1 MIKTAFLEADLKN
14 IDLVYCFEKSSLEK
28 ALRDW
33 RDEQIEAFPEKEEQ
47 IQTVALAMMDF
58 MYSRHVVNHGLVVH
72 SSLKRRYRSEARL

>member
-33 RDEQIEAFPEKEEQ
+33 RDEQIEAFPEKEEL
-47 IQTVALAMMDF
+47 IQVVSLAMMDF
-58 MYSRHVVNHGLVVH
+58 MCSRHVVNHGLVVTQ
-72 SSLKRRYRSEARL
+72 LLEKALQK

>member
-1 MIKTAFLEADLKN
+1 MMKTAFLEADLKS

-33 RDEQIEAFPEKEEQ
+33 QDEQIAAFPEKKEQ

-58 MYSRHVVNHGLVVH
+58 MCSRHVVNHGLVVTQ
-72 SSLKRRYRSEARL
+72 LLEKALQK